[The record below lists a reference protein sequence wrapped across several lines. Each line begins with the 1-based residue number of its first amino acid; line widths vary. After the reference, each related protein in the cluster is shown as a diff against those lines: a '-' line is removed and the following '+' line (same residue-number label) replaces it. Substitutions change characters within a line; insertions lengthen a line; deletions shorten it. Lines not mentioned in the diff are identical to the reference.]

1 MKSIRRWLAAL
12 LVSMLW
18 AAAAAAAAQP
28 FPNRPVRLIVPYPAG
43 GSTDILARIAAK
55 ELGERLRQPF
65 VIGNKAGARGAIG
78 SLEVARAAPDGYTLL
93 MATASS
99 HGINSAVYAQL
110 PYDAVKD
117 FAALTMVASA
127 PNIIVV

>member
-1 MKSIRRWLAAL
+1 MAWQTARQASFNPAGAAMKSIRRWLAAL

-18 AAAAAAAAQP
+18 AAAAAAQP
-28 FPNRPVRLIVPYPAG
+28 FPNRPVRLIVPYPG
-43 GSTDILARIAAK
+43 GGRTDILARMGGK
-55 ELGERLRQPF
+55 GLGQRF
-65 VIGNKAGARGAIG
+65 VMENKAGASGAIG

-110 PYDAVKD
+110 P
-117 FAALTMVASA
+117 
-127 PNIIVV
+127 

>member
-1 MKSIRRWLAAL
+1 MKSIRRWLAEP

-18 AAAAAAAAQP
+18 AASAAHP
-28 FPNRPVRLIVPYPAG
+28 FPNRPVRLTGPYPAG

-55 ELGERLRQPF
+55 DLGEGLRQPF
-65 VIGNKAGARGAIG
+65 VIENKAGASGAIG

-99 HGINSAVYAQL
+99 HGINS
-110 PYDAVKD
+110 
-117 FAALTMVASA
+117 
-127 PNIIVV
+127 